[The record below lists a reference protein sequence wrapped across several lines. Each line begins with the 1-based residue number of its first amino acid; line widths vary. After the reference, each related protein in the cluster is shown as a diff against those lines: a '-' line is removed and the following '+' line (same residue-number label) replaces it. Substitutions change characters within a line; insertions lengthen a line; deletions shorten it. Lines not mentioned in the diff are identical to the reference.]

1 MKQNGL
7 KWTAKGA
14 AVLLAATLSS
24 YAAAVTEWKY
34 FTYFPVNDKPAQL
47 NRDFSK
53 DVLAATGGKLHI
65 KVMAAGELPFKAP
78 DVLRAVATNQ
88 IQMGDV
94 AIGFLAGELPALNVL
109 QMPFLCTSYGQFD
122 RAIDAVAPT
131 AEAEV
136 QKRYKVS
143 IGMHWTMPPQNIWLN
158 RPINTIADLKGLKVR
173 AWNPEQVEMMKRLG
187 GSAISITTAEV
198 IPALE
203 RKVIDGAITS
213 AFSANDWKAYDI
225 VKTGYLV
232 NMTMGHQVM
241 LINDAQM
248 KALEPEVRDVL
259 KAKLKE
265 WAPKYRAMSEAG
277 EMAARANLQA
287 HKVTLKEASAADLR
301 QARTLMEP
309 AWNEWATKNGPVAQ
323 QLLSA
328 ARTGCAA
335 P

>member
-1 MKQNGL
+1 MKSQPMLRIL
-7 KWTAKGA
+7 KGVTIL
-14 AVLLAATLSS
+14 VAATISS
-24 YAAAVTEWKY
+24 YATAATEWKF

-47 NRDFSK
+47 NRDFAQ
-53 DVLAATGGKLHI
+53 DVFNATEGKLRI
-65 KVMAAGELPFKAP
+65 RVMAAGELPFKAP

-88 IQMGDV
+88 VQMGDV

-109 QMPFLCTSYGQFD
+109 QLPFLCTSYPQFD
-122 RAIDAVAPT
+122 RAIAAVAPI
-131 AEAEV
+131 AEEEV

-158 RPINTIADLKGLKVR
+158 RTVEGIGDLKGLKVR

-187 GSAISITTAEV
+187 GNAISITSAEV

-203 RKVIDGAITS
+203 RRVIDAAITS
-213 AFSANDWKAYDI
+213 ALSANDWKAYDI

-232 NMTMGHQVM
+232 NMTMGHQIM

-248 KALEPEVRDVL
+248 QALEPGVRATL
-259 KAKLKE
+259 QAKLKE
-265 WAPKYRAMSEAG
+265 WTPKFRAMSEQG

-287 HKVTLKEASAADLR
+287 HKVTLKEASAQDLR
-301 QARTLMEP
+301 QARALMEP
-309 AWNEWATKNGPVAQ
+309 AWNEWASRHGPVAQ

-328 ARTGCAA
+328 VRTGCTL